1 MSKFQV
7 KKPEPKAVDIE
18 RFAEAADFHST
29 ETPKVISVQR
39 ERGEKEEKLTIN
51 FTVRLSET
59 DDALLSYV
67 FKNSTE
73 KSKQKLVRK
82 ILLEGL
88 EAMRS
93 DMK

>member
-7 KKPEPKAVDIE
+7 KKPEPKAADIE
-18 RFAEAADFHST
+18 RFAEAADSHAT
-29 ETPKVISVQR
+29 EMPKGISSQR

-67 FKNSTE
+67 FENSKE

-88 EAMRS
+88 EAMRN